1 MTVIVPGGGWA
12 WFWSSFG
19 SLLLLDLAV
28 VSLVVIFALTA
39 TQMTKRRA
47 RLDAD
52 RPSSARPPAW
62 RLNPMAT
69 MVAEGVLAELYAR
82 GDITEGVYRERLTVL
97 RSTDQPPPDK
107 T

>member
-28 VSLVVIFALTA
+28 VSLVLVVTLTI
-39 TQMTKRRA
+39 TQVAKRRTRA
-47 RLDAD
+47 DAD
-52 RPSSARPPAW
+52 RSRSAGPPTW

-82 GDITEGVYRERLTVL
+82 GDITESVYRERLAVL
-97 RSTDQPPPDK
+97 RSTDQPLPDK